1 MSQIIRRTIF
11 DACIFAYII
20 VFLLIAVQRPD
31 SDHLIEQM
39 SGYLLIISALGIIGA
54 LLSLFLRAK
63 SVTTLGDIIYMPAYL
78 RPSIPGPLPL
88 YRTFW
93 GVELLMTLVATF
105 VLGWFITDINPLRLL
120 EADAISSALR
130 LFGEVASPD
139 WSILPKATI
148 KIIESIFIAFM
159 ATALSTPIAFV
170 LSFLSARNIMGKTW
184 LGTVICA
191 CLRIGFNLS
200 RSIEPILWAIIFS
213 VWVSFGPFAGMLALM
228 VHSIASLAKQ
238 YSEIVEGV
246 SDGPIEGIEA
256 TGAGAIQVV
265 WFAVVPQVVLPYIS
279 YTIYRWDTN
288 LRMATI
294 LGFVGGGGIG
304 TLLMEYQGQS
314 RWPQVGTIIVVMA
327 FVVWLMDAFSSHVR
341 SAVK

>member
-1 MSQIIRRTIF
+1 MNQTFRRTIF
-11 DACIFAYII
+11 DACVFAY
-20 VFLLIAVQRPD
+20 LIAFAFLVALRPD
-31 SDHLIEQM
+31 SDRLIENM
-39 SGYLLIISALGIIGA
+39 TFYVSVTIGLAVMGGLFSLG
-54 LLSLFLRAK
+54 LRQK
-63 SVTTLGDIIYMPAYL
+63 SVITLGDIIYTPRYL
-78 RPSIPGPLPL
+78 QPKSTTPTPL

-93 GVELLMTLVATF
+93 GAQLLATLVVTF
-105 VLGWFITDINPLRLL
+105 VLGWVITDINPLRLL
-120 EADAISSALR
+120 ETEAITGAMR
-130 LFGEVASPD
+130 LFGEIATPD

-170 LSFLSARNIMGKTW
+170 LSFLSARNIMGKAW
-184 LGTVICA
+184 LGSVVCGL
-191 CLRIGFNLS
+191 LRIGFNLS

-246 SDGPIEGIEA
+246 ADGPIEGIEA
-256 TGAGAIQVV
+256 TGAGAVQVV